1 MAIIALVFLSL
12 VACSYGNQLIYP
24 DAFERL
30 KTTTF
35 PPNLYPSIGRHEAS
49 PPQEQTPY
57 SPPRPRYPQA
67 PPRQLQPGSPQ
78 NFPLP
83 IPTTPATTTQQ
94 QQTVP
99 TAAETEHPLQEWK
112 DHVNNI
118 ISRGIWN
125 FTLDMEREIYRTRSI
140 SMSDKPDNIVFSPI
154 SLAVTLT
161 LVLAGS
167 AGRTF
172 DEVSKVLGLEG
183 GIDISRNSEIVHQ
196 MFGMLLNQLHNKIEG
211 SPGPRIDFATAA
223 FVQDGYPIRPEFKMI
238 SSNVYN
244 NEVINTDFAR
254 NGRATQ
260 QMVNTWVK
268 EKTMGKIMSI
278 LDQVPD
284 PATTVIL
291 LSALYF
297 KGEWNQHFVNSFTKR
312 RPFYVE
318 PNEPIEV
325 DMMLTGGEFPFYED
339 SQLGVKILGLPYKGY
354 ETTMYVLLPTA
365 QGARALRSFQNQLTV
380 DVIEKLISNMKNA
393 TCIVGLPRMKL
404 SNSLSLRSTLASLG
418 LRSLFD
424 PVTSDLSL
432 VSQGSGKGPGGQP
445 TSNFLTNF
453 HDRIGEDNDAG
464 QHVTKRNYFTYEDK
478 LRGYTVE
485 QWSTGFS
492 MKKSRGRRDSKDS
505 KPLVSKDAYTL
516 DGLNGSADDAKVV
529 NLEDNKYRF
538 QAAGRR
544 TRGKRQGRPI
554 DQNFID
560 FIKKRDFPSYGLDNL
575 RNSANLV
582 NPHLYASEVLHK
594 VEIEVT
600 ETGTEAAAVTGAL
613 LERDGNQKRL
623 VANRPFIFFIRHD
636 PTRLVLFWATM
647 NVPTPN
653 YPSVT

>member
-1 MAIIALVFLSL
+1 MAIALVFLSL
-12 VACSYGNQLIYP
+12 LACSCGQLIYP
-24 DAFERL
+24 DAEIL
-30 KTTTF
+30 KSRTSTVY
-35 PPNLYPSIGRHEAS
+35 PLLYPSISRHQVS
-49 PPQEQTPY
+49 PQEQMPPY
-57 SPPRPRYPQA
+57 SPPRPQYPQA
-67 PPRQLQPGSPQ
+67 PPRQLEQRPPQ
-78 NFPLP
+78 NFPVPSLP
-83 IPTTPATTTQQ
+83 IPTTTATTITQ

-99 TAAETEHPLQEWK
+99 AAAETEHPLQEWK
-112 DHVNNI
+112 DHVNDI
-118 ISRGIWN
+118 IARGIWKL
-125 FTLDMEREIYRTRSI
+125 TLDMEREIYRTRNT
-140 SMSDKPDNIVFSPI
+140 SMSYQPDNIVFSPI

-183 GIDISRNSEIVHQ
+183 GVDISRNSEIVHQ

-223 FVQDGYPIRPEFKMI
+223 FVQNGYPIRPEFKTI

-244 NEVINTDFAR
+244 NEVINADFAR

-260 QMVNTWVK
+260 EMVNAWVK
-268 EKTMGKIMSI
+268 QKTMGKITSI
-278 LDQVPD
+278 LDQPPD

-297 KGEWNQHFVNSFTKR
+297 KGEWNQYFVNAFTKR

-325 DMMLTGGEFPFYED
+325 DMMLTGGQFPFYED
-339 SQLGVKILGLPYKGY
+339 KQLGVKILGLPYKGL

-365 QGARALRSFQNQLTV
+365 QGARALRSFQSQLTV
-380 DVIEKLISNMKNA
+380 DVIEKLISNMKNT
-393 TCIVGLPRMKL
+393 TCIIGLPRMKL
-404 SNSLSLRSTLASLG
+404 SNSLTLKPTLASLG
-418 LRSLFD
+418 LSSLFD
-424 PVTSDLSL
+424 PATSDLSL
-432 VSQGSGKGPGGQP
+432 VSQGSGKG
-445 TSNFLTNF
+445 NFFT
-453 HDRIGEDNDAG
+453 DRFGEDSDAG
-464 QHVTKRNYFTYEDK
+464 QHVTRRNYFTYEDK
-478 LRGYTVE
+478 LRGYTVK

-492 MKKSRGRRDSKDS
+492 IKRSRGRRDSKGS
-505 KPLVSKDAYTL
+505 KVEQPLGSRGKDAYTL
-516 DGLNGSADDAKVV
+516 DGLTGSTDDAKVV
-529 NLEDNKYRF
+529 NLEDNKYHF

-554 DQNFID
+554 NQDFID
-560 FIKKRDFPSYGLDNL
+560 FIKKRDFPSFGLDDL
-575 RNSANLV
+575 RNSASLV
-582 NPHLYASEVLHK
+582 NPRLYASEVLHK

-647 NVPTPN
+647 NAPTPN